1 MSQDQTEAI
10 DFLSDPAN
18 HAGAEVRHVQT
29 HGAHVFLTG
38 DEAWK
43 IKRAVKYDYMD
54 FSTLELRETMLRRE
68 LDLNRPAAPDIYL
81 DVVPVTRD
89 AGGLALDGDGE
100 VAEWVLRMRR
110 FPTENELSAIAERGG
125 LTEALA
131 AALKRAKYGADER
144 PAGRE
149 RQAMAEAVPA
159 TEEKLDSGAPDSEV
173 EAEDAAGK
181 VAMQA
186 WEAEAAEEESA
197 SALASGWR
205 RLLRR

>member
-1 MSQDQTEAI
+1 MRWEKDLKETVATAVRQKTEALRAAL
-10 DFLSDPAN
+10 DQAT
-18 HAGAEVRHVQT
+18 AA
-29 HGAHVFLTG
+29 G
-38 DEAWK
+38 DERLA
-43 IKRAVKYDYMD
+43 KRERESHAAAAR
-54 FSTLELRETMLRRE
+54 TLEAAVREARAM
-68 LDLNRPAAPDIYL
+68 
-81 DVVPVTRD
+81 
-89 AGGLALDGDGE
+89 
-100 VAEWVLRMRR
+100 
-110 FPTENELSAIAERGG
+110 
-125 LTEALA
+125 TEALA

>member
-1 MSQDQTEAI
+1 MPDDVPGDQQAVI
-10 DFLSDPAN
+10 DWLMDPAT
-18 HAGAEVRHVQT
+18 HGGAAPEHVQT

-131 AALKRAKYGADER
+131 EIPLDPRE
-144 PAGRE
+144 PAF
-149 RQAMAEAVPA
+149 
-159 TEEKLDSGAPDSEV
+159 TEHSTTSSHQDQGLT
-173 EAEDAAGK
+173 
-181 VAMQA
+181 
-186 WEAEAAEEESA
+186 
-197 SALASGWR
+197 L
-205 RLLRR
+205 